1 MNLSDETHN
10 AAQPEVAD
18 TINPTKETLQC
29 KRKQPDEHVYAIG
42 YVKPYFATIDLEKQ
56 YEAAAE
62 FTKQSATS
70 FDHVFNYVTSPH
82 EQPNLRIRPFLYLAQ
97 QATWV
102 FTINNVDTYTLL
114 PRTLTQLNALIQAST
129 KHEVILVGLAEHM
142 SVGGGHGSEALPSVL
157 VEHIIDTV
165 DGTKSAPNK
174 PREGALAQLKPN
186 IGLSSLERASN
197 YLVTHFDQININQA
211 HNEIIDCVNAV
222 HFQHMPSYE
231 DRSIIEVI
239 LSDPND
245 TRFACNIDVT
255 NAYPF
260 VSSKLAP
267 FAKSS

>member
-10 AAQPEVAD
+10 AAQPDVVN
-18 TINPTKETLQC
+18 TTSQTQETLQC
-29 KRKQPDEHVYAIG
+29 NREHPHGHVYAIG

-56 YEAAAE
+56 CEAAAE
-62 FTKQSATS
+62 FTKQSTTS
-70 FDHVFNYVTSPH
+70 FDQIFNYVTSPN

-102 FTINNVDTYTLL
+102 FTINNVDTYTLY

-129 KHEVILVGLAEHM
+129 KNEVILVGLVERI
-142 SVGGGHGSEALPSVL
+142 SVAGSHGSEALPSVL
-157 VEHIIDTV
+157 VEHLIDTV
-165 DGTKSAPNK
+165 DGTKSPPK
-174 PREGALAQLKPN
+174 KTREGALAQLKPN
-186 IGLSSLERASN
+186 IGRSNLERASN
-197 YLVTHFDQININQA
+197 YLVTHFDQINTSQTQ
-211 HNEIIDCVNAV
+211 NEIIDNVNAV
-222 HFQHMPSYE
+222 HFQHVSLYG

-239 LSDPND
+239 LSNPND